1 MVSGINK
8 MMATNLGKNLVL
20 ISGGLALVVGGM
32 TALGAVLPVLKTGF
46 IALRAAS
53 LAAMT
58 TMLPVVLAVGAVAA
72 GAIMAYQAVNEF
84 NAVMDGAKAAT
95 GFTGF
100 LQKTGG
106 LIKGVIAI
114 FQTWNGQ
121 TFSISKNMEQS
132 LKRIGMLDFFLT
144 VSTWVVRGI
153 ELFKGFG
160 ETVGA
165 AFERMRPAVR
175 GLGDAFGRLWAV
187 VNDLFPAF
195 GAALG
200 GVDAFKDAGKLLG
213 EVYNTFVLGPLQSM
227 ITKIWYMVTAIEAA
241 IKAFGILKDV
251 AMTDMTIGEG
261 LGKIADLRSM
271 FSRPKESFIGAAKGP
286 LLSMQAKEAQPFF
299 LPDLNSV
306 FKDGRQTGGKPSDV
320 SGPEGMQSAVDVT
333 TQQKRSF
340 VLMTTQQQ
348 QEQNATREM
357 LKHLNVNVMLNEQ
370 VLGKAMAEY
379 NENEMA
385 RQ

>member
-1 MVSGINK
+1 
-8 MMATNLGKNLVL
+8 
-20 ISGGLALVVGGM
+20 
-32 TALGAVLPVLKTGF
+32 
-46 IALRAAS
+46 
-53 LAAMT
+53 MT
-58 TMLPVVLAVGAVAA
+58 TMLPVVLAVAAVAA

-84 NAVMDGAKAAT
+84 NAVMEGAQAAT

-106 LIKGVIAI
+106 LIKCVIAI

-165 AFERMRPAVR
+165 AFETMRPGLRAV
-175 GLGDAFGRLWAV
+175 GDAFSSLWAV

-213 EVYNTFVLGPLQSM
+213 EVFSFFVVGPLKLM
-227 ITKIWYMVTAIEAA
+227 TTGIWYMVTSIEAA

-261 LGKIADLRSM
+261 LGKIADLRSR
-271 FSRPKESFIGAAKGP
+271 FSRPSEVFTGTGKAP
-286 LLSMQAKEAQPFF
+286 LLTDQAQKAGVQQFELPKIPAFSM
-299 LPDLNSV
+299 
-306 FKDGRQTGGKPSDV
+306 GGKPSNV

-348 QEQNATREM
+348 QAQNATKEM
-357 LKHLNVNVMLNEQ
+357 LKSLNVNVHMDSH
-370 VLGKAMAEY
+370 VIGKAMAEY

-385 RQ
+385 RR